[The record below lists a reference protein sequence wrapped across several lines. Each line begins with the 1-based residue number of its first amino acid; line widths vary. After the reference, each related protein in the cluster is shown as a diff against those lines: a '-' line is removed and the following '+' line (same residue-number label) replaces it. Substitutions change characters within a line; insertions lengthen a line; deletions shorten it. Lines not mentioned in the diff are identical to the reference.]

1 MKHIVIHPLDTD
13 DEARA
18 RHKRIEARLNELGET
33 NVRMLAGTAGVP
45 TQWDPIIAAWLKG
58 ERLET

>member
-1 MKHIVIHPLDTD
+1 MKHIVIHPHDTD

-18 RHKRIEARLNELGET
+18 RHKRIEARLNEFGET
-33 NVRMLAGTAGVP
+33 NVRMLAGIAGFP